1 MNFSMFKNF
10 PIYER
15 LTLQFRAEAFNLF
28 NHANPTNPNNTGNPQ
43 LGTANFGTITNTQT
57 DPRIL
62 QLAGKIN
69 F

>member
-1 MNFSMFKNF
+1 MFKNF

-15 LTLQFRAEAFNLF
+15 LTFQLRAEAFNLF
-28 NHANPTNPNNTGNPQ
+28 NHANPSNPNSSGTPQ
-43 LGTANFGTITNTQT
+43 LGTASFGTITSTQT
-57 DPRIL
+57 DPRVL